1 MKNQITSLIIAV
13 AVLSLTA
20 CSKSESKKTS
30 DSETSLSIDSVKAIA
45 KEAYIY
51 AYPMS
56 DAYRIEYAYF
66 IDKTNPEYKGPSNTL
81 INIAHVF
88 TSKDKAVQTPNSDTP
103 YSMAGLD
110 LRTEPMLLTV
120 PKIEENRYFSFQLVD
135 LYTHNFDYIGS
146 RTTGNDGGVFMI
158 AGPNWKGDTPEGVTK
173 VFYAETEFILV
184 IGRTQLFNSDD
195 LNNVKKIQDAYV
207 LQPLSAYLGTSA
219 PENPKSIDYETRL
232 TPELEKKSFETFN
245 IIPPLSSEL
254 ERKSIETFNVLNF
267 LLQFCPTVPSE
278 KGLMDRFAK
287 IGIGAGMKIDTTQL
301 SPEVITAM
309 KEGIHEAWTQ
319 DFAKLKQQIDEGKVT
334 SGDVFGTREYLKNN
348 YLYRMGAAVLGIF
361 GNSEQEAMYPVYTVD
376 AKGEKL
382 NGADHNYTVHFNAE
396 ELPPVNAFWSLTM
409 YELPSSLLVDN
420 PINRYLLN
428 SPMLPE
434 FKRDKDGGI
443 TFYIQ
448 NTSPGKDKESNWL
461 PAPKAPFMAVLRLYW
476 PKESALDGTWKNPP
490 MELVE

>member
-1 MKNQITSLIIAV
+1 MKNQITSLMIAI

-20 CSKSESKKTS
+20 CDKDESKKAS
-30 DSETSLSIDSVKAIA
+30 DSATALSIDSVKAIA

-66 IDKTNPEYKGPSNTL
+66 IDKTNPEYKGPSNKL

-158 AGPNWKGDTPEGVTK
+158 AGPNWKGDIPEGVTK
-173 VFYAETEFILV
+173 VFHAETEFILV

-195 LNNVKKIQDAYV
+195 LENVKKIQDAYV
-207 LQPLSAYLGTSA
+207 LEPLSAYLGTSA
-219 PENPKSIDYETRL
+219 PENPKAIDYQAQL

-254 ERKSIETFNVLNF
+254 EKKSIETFNVLNF

-287 IGIGAGMKIDTTQL
+287 IGIGAGKKIDTTQL
-301 SPEVITAM
+301 SPEVIAAM

-334 SGDVFGTREYLKNN
+334 SGDLFGTREYLKNN

-361 GNSEQEAMYPVYTVD
+361 GNSQQEAMYPVYTVD
-376 AKGEKL
+376 AKGGKL
-382 NGADHNYTVHFNAE
+382 NGADHNYTVHFNAD

-428 SPMLPE
+428 SPMLTE

-448 NTSPGKDKESNWL
+448 NASPGKDKEPNWL
-461 PAPKAPFMAVLRLYW
+461 PAPKGPFMAVLRLYW

>member
-1 MKNQITSLIIAV
+1 MKNQITSVILAI
-13 AVLSLTA
+13 AVLSLAA
-20 CSKSESKKTS
+20 CNQNPSKKTS
-30 DSETSLSIDSVKAIA
+30 DSETALSMDSVKAIA

-51 AYPMS
+51 GYPMS

-81 INIAHVF
+81 INMAHVF
-88 TSKDKAVQTPNSDTP
+88 TSDDKAVQTPNSDTP

-110 LRTEPMLLTV
+110 LRTEPMLLTI

-146 RTTGNDGGVFMI
+146 RTTGNDGGVYMI
-158 AGPNWKGDTPEGVTK
+158 AGPNWKGETPEGITK
-173 VFYAETEFILV
+173 VFRTETELILV
-184 IGRTQLFNSDD
+184 IGRTQLFNKDD
-195 LNNVKKIQDAYV
+195 LDNVKKIHEGYV
-207 LQPLSAYLGTSA
+207 LQPLSAFLGTAA
-219 PENPKSIDYETRL
+219 PENSKSIDYETQL
-232 TPELEKKSFETFN
+232 TPELEKKSFESFN

-254 ERKSIETFNVLNF
+254 EKKSIETFNVLNF

-278 KGLMDRFAK
+278 KELMARFAK

-361 GNSEQEAMYPVYTVD
+361 GNSVQEAMYPIYTLD
-376 AKGEKL
+376 ATGQKL
-382 NGADHNYTVHFNAE
+382 NGADNNYTVHFNAD

-434 FKRDKDGGI
+434 FKRDKDGGV

-448 NTSPGKDKESNWL
+448 NSSPGKDKESNWL
-461 PAPKAPFMAVLRLYW
+461 PAPKGPFMVVLRLYW
-476 PKESALDGTWKNPP
+476 PKDAALDGTWKNPP
-490 MELVE
+490 MQLVK